1 MWRLARLYIAINC
14 GSRMHSLFLLHDWVI
29 NYPRKHSFCAW
40 RIYLYCIYQNIL
52 YLNWNFLLILNVFW
66 VLFAVISHHSLGCL
80 LLLCTLFWGSLWS
93 FISSSAVMFECDSTP
108 FRCWVEKVQQLL
120 SLPVMLLNGL
130 NLDEQIQLLLDLF
143 VEFIGSHVLL
153 SNSPFLYKWLTEDN
167 ALRCHFELTWL
178 HIDIPLYKEWKMKA
192 TPSALL

>member
-1 MWRLARLYIAINC
+1 M
-14 GSRMHSLFLLHDWVI
+14 
-29 NYPRKHSFCAW
+29 
-40 RIYLYCIYQNIL
+40 IL
-52 YLNWNFLLILNVFW
+52 KVFW

-143 VEFIGSHVLL
+143 VEFIGSHMFFFQTRHFCTNDWLKTMHFAAILNWHGSILISLL
-153 SNSPFLYKWLTEDN
+153 IRNEKWRPLHLLYCKMSGSLGLLDNFGSLLKSSVKTFLY
-167 ALRCHFELTWL
+167 
-178 HIDIPLYKEWKMKA
+178 Y
-192 TPSALL
+192 S